1 MIYLFYFIITSI
13 TFFIF
18 NKYNLLIG
26 KKLSL
31 MDKNNKVPL
40 LGGTFLII
48 GLCLN
53 LLNSFYFKN
62 ISSSDF
68 IIFYFLLS
76 MFIIATIDDRFNISP
91 ILRLILCSLIII
103 FFFTKSGFLIKTL
116 NFKYL
121 NLYVFP
127 ENVFIT
133 YFFSIF
139 CMIVL
144 IHAFNFI
151 DGINGLASM
160 VGLGWF
166 IYLSIKLPYIFS
178 NYFIFFTFIIIFLYL
193 NLKNKI
199 FLGDGGN
206 YIISSLIG
214 IIIIS
219 KNLSD
224 PNLFYVEEILLLFL
238 IPGIDLIRLFFLRI
252 KNKKNPLH
260 GDLNHFHHL
269 LIKKYN
275 LFKTLIIYTF
285 LIIVPLL
292 LFIINENLLI
302 FLLIAVILIYVILIN
317 KLSKKNT

>member
-1 MIYLFYFIITSI
+1 
-13 TFFIF
+13 
-18 NKYNLLIG
+18 
-26 KKLSL
+26 
-31 MDKNNKVPL
+31 
-40 LGGTFLII
+40 
-48 GLCLN
+48 
-53 LLNSFYFKN
+53 
-62 ISSSDF
+62 
-68 IIFYFLLS
+68 
-76 MFIIATIDDRFNISP
+76 
-91 ILRLILCSLIII
+91 
-103 FFFTKSGFLIKTL
+103 
-116 NFKYL
+116 
-121 NLYVFP
+121 
-127 ENVFIT
+127 
-133 YFFSIF
+133 
-139 CMIVL
+139 MIVL